1 MAPTFSEKIKAL
13 RTGKDWSLDDLAK
26 ESGASKSYLWEL
38 ENRPERKPSAEKLGS
53 IASALGVTTD
63 YLMDDKATFDDAELK
78 EAFFRQF
85 NRLEETDK
93 NRVMD
98 LIKAWGKK

>member
-13 RTGKDWSLDDLAK
+13 RIGKDWSLDDLAK

-93 NRVMD
+93 TRVMD